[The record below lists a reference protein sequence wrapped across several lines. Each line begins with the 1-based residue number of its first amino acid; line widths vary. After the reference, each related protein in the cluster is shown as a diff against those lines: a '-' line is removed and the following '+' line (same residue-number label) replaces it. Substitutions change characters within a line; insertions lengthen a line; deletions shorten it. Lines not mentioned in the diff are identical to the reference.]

1 MFVPALIFMILTYVS
16 ELVFAFLELE
26 KPRKIVKPF
35 CLAALILFLITLKL
49 DNIYVYGALFFGLI
63 GDIFLIYKK
72 QHKMMILLGIFS
84 FFIGHLFY
92 IFTFVELLSYEI
104 PKIAIVLIVALG
116 LLSPLLPYKICY
128 SKTKSFTVPGA
139 IYMFTL
145 VLELVLAILVAL
157 DKKSGYSNLLLIG
170 NVLFFA
176 SDIIL
181 SISMF
186 FKDFKRRDFYIMS
199 TYLAAQTL
207 MSLGL
212 LFMLG

>member
-35 CLAALILFLITLKL
+35 CLVALILFLITLKL

-72 QHKMMILLGIFS
+72 HKMMILLGIFS

>member
-1 MFVPALIFMILTYVS
+1 MKRLKNGIRIS
-16 ELVFAFLELE
+16 ETGKE
-26 KPRKIVKPF
+26 
-35 CLAALILFLITLKL
+35 
-49 DNIYVYGALFFGLI
+49 
-63 GDIFLIYKK
+63 
-72 QHKMMILLGIFS
+72 
-84 FFIGHLFY
+84 
-92 IFTFVELLSYEI
+92 
-104 PKIAIVLIVALG
+104 
-116 LLSPLLPYKICY
+116 
-128 SKTKSFTVPGA
+128 
-139 IYMFTL
+139 
-145 VLELVLAILVAL
+145 
-157 DKKSGYSNLLLIG
+157 LLIG